1 MNLRPSVYGY
11 LLLLFW
17 AVAATLALPDWRAA
31 WVLVALLTVRLAV
44 GAGGSRPRA
53 RAGWKQ
59 VAILG
64 MLLLAPWLLAGE
76 GGRWAG
82 FLLGLQMALR
92 AAAMLTAAHLFASAV
107 SVAEL
112 TALFEGLGARGLGF
126 AVGVAFNLLPM
137 VQEMARTTYH
147 AMRLRGAFRR
157 PTLRVVRLF
166 LVTLVAGAL
175 RHADEVVTA
184 AEARAFDPGGP
195 ALARAPRPVRAD
207 AGLAVLVLM
216 ATAAALL
223 W

>member
-1 MNLRPSVYGY
+1 MSLRPSVYGY
-11 LLLLFW
+11 LLLLLW
-17 AVAATLALPDWRAA
+17 AVAATLALQEWRAA
-31 WVLVALLTVRLAV
+31 WVLAALLAVRLAL
-44 GAGGSRPRA
+44 GAGEKEPRPRV
-53 RAGWKQ
+53 RWRW

-64 MLLLAPWLLAGE
+64 ALLLVPWLLAGE

-82 FLLGLQMALR
+82 FLLGVQMALR
-92 AAAMLTAAHLFASAV
+92 GATVLVAAHLFASAV

-126 AVGVAFNLLPM
+126 AVGVAFNLLPT

-157 PTLRVVRLF
+157 PGLRVARLF
-166 LVTLVAGAL
+166 LVTLVSGAL
-175 RHADEVVTA
+175 RHADEVVAA
-184 AEARAFDPGGP
+184 AEARAFDPAGP
-195 ALARAPRPVRAD
+195 APARVPRPVRAD
-207 AGLAVLVLM
+207 AGLALLVLM